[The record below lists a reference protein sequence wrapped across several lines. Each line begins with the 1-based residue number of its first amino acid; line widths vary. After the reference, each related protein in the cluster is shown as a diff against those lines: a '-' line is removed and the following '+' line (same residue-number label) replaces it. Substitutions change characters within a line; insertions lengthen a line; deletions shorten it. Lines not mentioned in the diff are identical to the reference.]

1 MINELLSAKVWSA
14 KENEKLFELLKDYTD
29 EEKCEI
35 IYEIMPK
42 IFKKRDEESI
52 ASAEIIL
59 ICATQQYFNVE
70 STHYKALVYYRLG
83 ELYEVYKENFIKA
96 YTAYKKY
103 ELNNTVFGGI
113 HGILLRVLLLRDDF
127 TYSEEMENELKLS
140 YGETDLGLR
149 KDRLYENIGTL
160 IMAER
165 NNDEKTVETLK
176 KRIKSIIT
184 ADKHFYL
191 DLVFRKDATPDY
203 LNTPEKLIK
212 YVNSL

>member
-1 MINELLSAKVWSA
+1 MINELLSAKVWTA
-14 KENEKLFELLKDYTD
+14 KENEKFFELLKDYTD

-35 IYEIMPK
+35 IYEVMPR
-42 IFKKRDEESI
+42 IFKKGDEESI

-70 STHYKALVYYRLG
+70 STHYKALIYYRLG

-103 ELNNTVFGGI
+103 ELNNTAFSGI
-113 HGILLRVLLLRDDF
+113 HSILLRVLLLRDDF
-127 TYSEEMENELKLS
+127 TYSEEMEKELKLS
-140 YGETDLGLR
+140 YGEADLGLR

-160 IMAER
+160 IIAER
-165 NNDEKTVETLK
+165 NNDEKTAEALK

-184 ADKHFYL
+184 ADKYFFL

-203 LNTPEKLIK
+203 LNTPEKLINYIK
-212 YVNSL
+212 SL

>member
-14 KENEKLFELLKDYTD
+14 KENEKLFELLKEYSD

-35 IYEIMPK
+35 IYDLMPR
-42 IFKKRDEESI
+42 IFKKGDEESI
-52 ASAEIIL
+52 ASAEILL

-70 STHYKALVYYRLG
+70 STHYKSLIYYRLG
-83 ELYEVYKENFIKA
+83 ELYEVHKENFIKA

-103 ELNNTVFGGI
+103 ELNNTTFSGI
-113 HGILLRVLLLRDDF
+113 HSILLRVLLLRDDF
-127 TYSEEMENELKLS
+127 TYSEEMEKELKLS
-140 YGETDLGLR
+140 YGEADLGLR

-160 IMAER
+160 IIAER
-165 NNDEKTVETLK
+165 NNDEKTAESLK

-184 ADKHFYL
+184 ADKYFFL

-203 LNTPEKLIK
+203 LNTPEKLIN
-212 YVNSL
+212 YVKSL